1 MTITVQGSA
10 PYLSPDAQQRTKSRP
25 LDCVQRSK
33 AYTDQYRTYR
43 PTPSNKPRPDH
54 SATYNGQYRT
64 RIRTVSISQHP
75 TATVVLITRLG
86 TMAITVQGSVPYL
99 SLDANSKPRPDPTRV
114 YTSKPHPDHPL
125 SYNGHCRTMIST
137 VRIAR
142 RQTASHVSATKLG
155 TMAITVQGSAPYQ
168 SSDTQQETTP
178 VSYTH
183 LTLPTKA

>member
-10 PYLSPDAQQRTKSRP
+10 PYLSPDAQQRTKSRL

-33 AYTDQYRTYR
+33 AYNDQYRTYR
-43 PTPSNKPRPDH
+43 PTPNNKPRPDH

-99 SLDANSKPRPDPTRV
+99 SLDAKSKPRPDPTRV
-114 YTSKPHPDHPL
+114 RTNKPRPHYPL
-125 SYNGHCRTMIST
+125 SYNGHCRTTIST
-137 VRIAR
+137 VPISKRPKAIVVLTTR
-142 RQTASHVSATKLG
+142 LG
-155 TMAITVQGSAPYQ
+155 AAMAITVQESAPYP
-168 SSDTQQETTP
+168 SLGAKQQTTSRP
-178 VSYTH
+178 
-183 LTLPTKA
+183 P